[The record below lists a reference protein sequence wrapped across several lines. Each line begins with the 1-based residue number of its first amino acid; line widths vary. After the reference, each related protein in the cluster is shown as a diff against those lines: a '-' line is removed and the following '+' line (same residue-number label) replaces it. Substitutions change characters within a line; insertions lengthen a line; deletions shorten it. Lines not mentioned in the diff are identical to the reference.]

1 MSVSLIF
8 KIAAVGI
15 LVSVLSQVLKH
26 SGREEQAFLTS
37 LAGLILVLIW
47 IVPYIYDLLKRCG
60 ICFPCDGRKEEPM
73 TMMQAAA
80 AAVCAALL
88 AMQFKG
94 QKGEY
99 GIYISIAAGMVIC
112 FGILSKLSSILDTIR
127 EIGSMI
133 RIEGSYLA
141 ILLKMLGITYAAEFA
156 SNICRDCG
164 NQTLAVQI
172 ELFGKLAVLVLS
184 MPILLALLKTVQAFL
199 T

>member
-1 MSVSLIF
+1 
-8 KIAAVGI
+8 
-15 LVSVLSQVLKH
+15 
-26 SGREEQAFLTS
+26 
-37 LAGLILVLIW
+37 
-47 IVPYIYDLLKRCG
+47 
-60 ICFPCDGRKEEPM
+60 M

>member
-1 MSVSLIF
+1 
-8 KIAAVGI
+8 
-15 LVSVLSQVLKH
+15 
-26 SGREEQAFLTS
+26 
-37 LAGLILVLIW
+37 
-47 IVPYIYDLLKRCG
+47 
-60 ICFPCDGRKEEPM
+60 M

-94 QKGEY
+94 QKAEY

>member
-1 MSVSLIF
+1 
-8 KIAAVGI
+8 
-15 LVSVLSQVLKH
+15 
-26 SGREEQAFLTS
+26 
-37 LAGLILVLIW
+37 
-47 IVPYIYDLLKRCG
+47 
-60 ICFPCDGRKEEPM
+60 M

-127 EIGSMI
+127 AIGSMI

>member
-1 MSVSLIF
+1 
-8 KIAAVGI
+8 
-15 LVSVLSQVLKH
+15 
-26 SGREEQAFLTS
+26 
-37 LAGLILVLIW
+37 
-47 IVPYIYDLLKRCG
+47 
-60 ICFPCDGRKEEPM
+60 M

-112 FGILSKLSSILDTIR
+112 FGILSKLSFILDTIR

>member
-1 MSVSLIF
+1 
-8 KIAAVGI
+8 
-15 LVSVLSQVLKH
+15 
-26 SGREEQAFLTS
+26 
-37 LAGLILVLIW
+37 
-47 IVPYIYDLLKRCG
+47 
-60 ICFPCDGRKEEPM
+60 M

-199 T
+199 K